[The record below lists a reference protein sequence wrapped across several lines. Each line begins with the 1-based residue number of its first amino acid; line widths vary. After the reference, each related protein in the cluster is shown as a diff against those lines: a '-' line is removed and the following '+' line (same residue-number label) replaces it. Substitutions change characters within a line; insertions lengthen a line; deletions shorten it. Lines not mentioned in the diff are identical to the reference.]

1 MFIRYQNNPIIN
13 LDNVSNVF
21 IDRKE
26 SKVIFNMNYAIRIT
40 SDTITSDY
48 VSWKYENLDE
58 IVNLLN
64 DVLKRAKFI
73 IPNNIYNRY
82 VNPKCVASIKIEE
95 ANKKVIFNLNSTVTH
110 PMDASS
116 DYNKKSG
123 KQRLTSDFVFIKF
136 NNTDEFYE
144 YCEIL
149 EELYSVV

>member
-48 VSWKYENLDE
+48 VSWKYDNLDE

-95 ANKKVIFNLNSTVTH
+95 SNKKVIFNLNSTVTH
-110 PMDASS
+110 PMDI
-116 DYNKKSG
+116 DVKRNG

-144 YCEIL
+144 YCELL
-149 EELYSVV
+149 EELYAVV

>member
-48 VSWKYENLDE
+48 VSWKYDNLDE

-110 PMDASS
+110 PMDI
-116 DYNKKSG
+116 DVKRNG

-144 YCEIL
+144 YCELL
-149 EELYSVV
+149 EELYAVV